1 MSVGQTQEH
10 EHEVQQENKAEKDDK
25 ELQKLAQTEAIK
37 IMCNQKKQ
45 SVICKRCDWELALI
59 ITHSLLSSRDATFLE
74 LRYLGEN

>member
-45 SVICKRCDWELALI
+45 SVICKRCD
-59 ITHSLLSSRDATFLE
+59 
-74 LRYLGEN
+74 